1 MKTAEQIG
9 QDLRS
14 LRGTRSRS
22 QVARELGI
30 SESAIISY
38 ESGERTPRDELKVT
52 LAAYFGVTVGS
63 LFFGEGCHKS

>member
-9 QDLRS
+9 QDLRN

-52 LAAYFGVTVGS
+52 LAAYFGVTVGF
-63 LFFGEGCHKS
+63 LFFGEGCHES

>member
-9 QDLRS
+9 QELRS
-14 LRGTRSRS
+14 LRGTRSRT
-22 QVARELGI
+22 QLARELGI
-30 SESAIISY
+30 SESAIVSY

-63 LFFGEGCHKS
+63 LFFGEEGHEV

>member
-1 MKTAEQIG
+1 MKTSEQIG
-9 QDLRS
+9 RDLRS
-14 LRGTRSRS
+14 LRGDRSRS

-30 SESAIISY
+30 SESAVISY

-63 LFFGEGCHKS
+63 LFFGEECHKS